1 MSTFRTAMYWYAR
14 LIGCLFV
21 WGLLSRPLIRS
32 LETVACQLQLWLI
45 TRCHTLLHRL
55 NKWHART
62 HTCFTVTISP
72 AHASSPGPHKGIC
85 EWPVPLLPA
94 AGLLMIVSPLY
105 ELCFLYQYTSIS
117 QNSRVCLTEID
128 FFSFLF
134 MFLLL
139 PLSTR
144 IMSTIR

>member
-1 MSTFRTAMYWYAR
+1 MRVTFPPTDKVTGDRSVSVTVVTNHQMPHFTAPFKQVTCTY
-14 LIGCLFV
+14 
-21 WGLLSRPLIRS
+21 
-32 LETVACQLQLWLI
+32 T
-45 TRCHTLLHRL
+45 HLLHSH
-55 NKWHART
+55 N
-62 HTCFTVTISP
+62 FP
-72 AHASSPGPHKGIC
+72 SSCKLPGAPQRDLI

-94 AGLLMIVSPLY
+94 AGLLMIVPPLY